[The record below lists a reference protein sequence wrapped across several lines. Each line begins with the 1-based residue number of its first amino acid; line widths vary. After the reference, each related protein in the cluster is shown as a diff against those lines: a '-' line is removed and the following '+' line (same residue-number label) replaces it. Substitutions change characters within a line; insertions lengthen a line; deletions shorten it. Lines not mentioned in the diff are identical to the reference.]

1 MVKFR
6 RAVMRATHF
15 KITDVHAR
23 EVLDSRGNPTVEA
36 VVTVND
42 SWEGRASVP
51 SGASTGKFEAV
62 ELRDGE
68 MRYMGLGVEK
78 AVNNVNTKIRDKLVG
93 IDVCDQ
99 KLIDHILVDT
109 DGTDNKGNLGANAT
123 LSVSMAAA
131 RAAADALGMPLYRY
145 LGGVK
150 PDRLPVPMMNIL
162 NGGRHA
168 TNTVDFQEFMIM
180 PVSAANFREAL
191 RICAEIYHN
200 LRKICHRKGLSTG
213 VGDEGGFAPDLP
225 DAFAVLD
232 LIVEAVKA
240 AGYVPGQDIRIA
252 LDVAASELYNE
263 QDGTYHFS
271 GETELKRRQA
281 SADNVA
287 CACYE
292 AGDVPGCVDDD
303 HVIRRTTEEM
313 IVYYERLIERYPIIS
328 IEDGLAE
335 DDWDGW
341 AELTRRIGDKVQL
354 VGDDLFV
361 TNTKRLD
368 AGIKKRVA
376 NAILVKVNQIGTV
389 SEAVEAVE
397 MAQHNAYKAVISHRS
412 GETED
417 SFIADLAVA
426 MNAGQIK
433 TGAPCRSDRVAK
445 YNQLLRIE
453 EEIDV
458 VSRYLNPFDKI

>member
-1 MVKFR
+1 MKT
-6 RAVMRATHF
+6 THF

-42 SWEGRASVP
+42 NWEGRASVP

-78 AVNNVNTKIRDKLVG
+78 AVNNVNSKIKDKLMGV
-93 IDVCDQ
+93 DVCNQ

-200 LRKICHRKGLSTG
+200 LKKICHKRGLSTG

-225 DAFAVLD
+225 DAFA
-232 LIVEAVKA
+232 
-240 AGYVPGQDIRIA
+240 G
-252 LDVAASELYNE
+252 S
-263 QDGTYHFS
+263 T
-271 GETELKRRQA
+271 
-281 SADNVA
+281 
-287 CACYE
+287 
-292 AGDVPGCVDDD
+292 
-303 HVIRRTTEEM
+303 
-313 IVYYERLIERYPIIS
+313 
-328 IEDGLAE
+328 
-335 DDWDGW
+335 
-341 AELTRRIGDKVQL
+341 
-354 VGDDLFV
+354 
-361 TNTKRLD
+361 
-368 AGIKKRVA
+368 
-376 NAILVKVNQIGTV
+376 
-389 SEAVEAVE
+389 
-397 MAQHNAYKAVISHRS
+397 
-412 GETED
+412 
-417 SFIADLAVA
+417 
-426 MNAGQIK
+426 
-433 TGAPCRSDRVAK
+433 
-445 YNQLLRIE
+445 
-453 EEIDV
+453 
-458 VSRYLNPFDKI
+458 

>member
-1 MVKFR
+1 MQEIVKDLLHFFACSGNTVEEKILLREAMVKFR
-6 RAVMRATHF
+6 RAVMRATHY

-78 AVNNVNTKIRDKLVG
+78 AVNNVNTKIKDKLVG

-271 GETELKRRQA
+271 GETKLKLRQA

-335 DDWDGW
+335 D
-341 AELTRRIGDKVQL
+341 
-354 VGDDLFV
+354 
-361 TNTKRLD
+361 
-368 AGIKKRVA
+368 
-376 NAILVKVNQIGTV
+376 
-389 SEAVEAVE
+389 
-397 MAQHNAYKAVISHRS
+397 
-412 GETED
+412 
-417 SFIADLAVA
+417 
-426 MNAGQIK
+426 
-433 TGAPCRSDRVAK
+433 
-445 YNQLLRIE
+445 E
-453 EEIDV
+453 ESV
-458 VSRYLNPFDKI
+458 